1 MPQLKVIQ
9 PSEPPTR
16 AGPPAGSPSSRAA
29 VGSRWKPWATRL
41 YRLAVIVAIVWLV
54 HDLRSAVQRRNGIPI
69 KVEEVR
75 PFLNAAAS
83 LERDDS
89 PRSGQYVLDAAG
101 SRVGYALRTSPVTDK
116 ITGYVGPTDT
126 LVVLDPQWKVVGLRI
141 RSSQDTKE
149 HVGDVAN
156 DEYFMTYW
164 NGKSWDEVAKISPKE
179 MRVEG
184 TSGASLTSLAIA
196 EGLHLRFKKASA
208 EMSTAPQVPSL
219 SWDNATPAS
228 VWQTGTAAIASIHW
242 RWDDLGLVLVILVS
256 LAFAFTPLKSVPWA
270 RRVFQVV
277 LIGYFGLMNGQIL
290 AQSLLSGWMASA
302 IPWRVAPGLILLAAA
317 ALVIPWA
324 TRRQVY
330 CSHIC
335 PHGAAQELAGRLSKT
350 KLHLPK
356 SLDRSLRWLPALLI
370 VAVLFVTMLG
380 LPFELAGIEP
390 FDAYLIKTAGVATIA
405 VAIAGLI
412 AAVFVPM
419 AYCKYGCPTGMVL
432 NFVRSH
438 GKADH
443 FGRRDLAAGLM
454 VLFVVGVYIKHD
466 QIDLAIRGEPPVF
479 KQPSTNIKGMEKT

>member
-16 AGPPAGSPSSRAA
+16 RSAGRITFFRAA

-208 EMSTAPQVPSL
+208 EMSTARKFLPCRGTTRHLHPS
-219 SWDNATPAS
+219 
-228 VWQTGTAAIASIHW
+228 
-242 RWDDLGLVLVILVS
+242 
-256 LAFAFTPLKSVPWA
+256 
-270 RRVFQVV
+270 
-277 LIGYFGLMNGQIL
+277 
-290 AQSLLSGWMASA
+290 
-302 IPWRVAPGLILLAAA
+302 
-317 ALVIPWA
+317 
-324 TRRQVY
+324 
-330 CSHIC
+330 
-335 PHGAAQELAGRLSKT
+335 GRL
-350 KLHLPK
+350 
-356 SLDRSLRWLPALLI
+356 
-370 VAVLFVTMLG
+370 
-380 LPFELAGIEP
+380 
-390 FDAYLIKTAGVATIA
+390 
-405 VAIAGLI
+405 
-412 AAVFVPM
+412 
-419 AYCKYGCPTGMVL
+419 
-432 NFVRSH
+432 
-438 GKADH
+438 
-443 FGRRDLAAGLM
+443 GRRRSRRFTG
-454 VLFVVGVYIKHD
+454 VGMTWGWC
-466 QIDLAIRGEPPVF
+466 LSSSCRSRSRSRP
-479 KQPSTNIKGMEKT
+479 